1 MEQLDIVIVGGGPAG
16 LRAAEVAAMS
26 GRAVTVFDGKPSVGR
41 KFLVAGKGGLNLTH
55 GENIEAFVSR
65 YAGGKIWQDLLE
77 DFSPQDLREW
87 SHGLGQ
93 ETFQATSG
101 RVYPKSLKGA
111 PVLRAWLA
119 RLKSSGV
126 EIRPKHLWCGMK
138 EGNILVFENGVEV
151 QAKAIV
157 FALGG
162 GSWPKTGSDGGWIAK
177 FQESGVKCEPLV
189 SSNCGWEVDWPSGF
203 SEKTEGSPLKNL
215 VVSAGGKQL
224 AGELLVTRYGLE
236 GGAIYALGRE
246 LRAMKA
252 PFLEIDFKPTFSKQE
267 LLGKLGDAGGDLLD
281 LAMRRWKLSG
291 AAREV
296 IALQSVASAAELVER
311 TKGCRISL
319 TGPRPI
325 AEAIS
330 SAGGVCWDELDEH
343 LMLKKFPG
351 VFVCG
356 EMIAWDAPT
365 GGYLL
370 QGSFSTGTRAGSAAA
385 TFAESFKNPTE
396 SLRRN
401 E

>member
-119 RLKSSGV
+119 KLKSLGV
-126 EIRPKHLWCGMK
+126 AIRSKHLWCGLRDGK
-138 EGNILVFENGVEV
+138 ILVFENGVEV

-177 FQESGVKCEPLV
+177 FQELGLKCEPLV
-189 SSNCGWEVDWPSGF
+189 PSNCGWEVNWPSGF
-203 SEKTEGSPLKNL
+203 SQKTEGSPLKNL
-215 VVSAGGKQL
+215 VVSAGGKSV
-224 AGELLVTRYGLE
+224 AGELLITRYGLE
-236 GGAIYALGRE
+236 GGTIYALGRK
-246 LRAMKA
+246 LRAMQEPA
-252 PFLEIDFKPTFSKQE
+252 LEIDFKPTFSKAE
-267 LLGKLGDAGGDLLD
+267 LLSKIEGVSGDLLD
-281 LAMRRWKLSG
+281 TATRRWKLSE
-291 AAREV
+291 AARELIGLQLV
-296 IALQSVASAAELVER
+296 GNAEALAKRVKSFRV
-311 TKGCRISL
+311 SL
-319 TGPRPI
+319 KGPRPI
-325 AEAIS
+325 TEAIS
-330 SAGGVCWDELDEH
+330 SAGGVCWDELDES

-351 VFVCG
+351 VFLCG
-356 EMIAWDAPT
+356 EMIDWDAPT

-370 QGSFSTGTRAGSAAA
+370 QGAFTTGTRAGKAA
-385 TFAESFKNPTE
+385 T
-396 SLRRN
+396 LV
-401 E
+401 

>member
-26 GRAVTVFDGKPSVGR
+26 GRSVTVFDGKPSVGR

-55 GENIEAFVSR
+55 GEDFESFVSR
-65 YAGGKIWQDLLE
+65 YAGGKIWKNLLE

-119 RLKSSGV
+119 RLKSLGV
-126 EIRPKHLWCGMK
+126 EIRPKHLWSELWDGK
-138 EGNILVFENGVEV
+138 VLFFENGVEV
-151 QAKAIV
+151 QAKAII

-177 FQESGVKCEPLV
+177 FQAMGVKCDPLV
-189 SSNCGWEVDWPSGF
+189 SSNCGWEVDWSDGF
-203 SEKTEGSPLKNL
+203 SEKAEGSPLKNL
-215 VVSAGGKQL
+215 VVSVGEKQV
-224 AGELLVTRYGLE
+224 AGELLITRYGLE
-236 GGAIYALGRE
+236 GGTIYALGRE
-246 LRAMKA
+246 LRGMKE
-252 PFLEIDFKPTFSKQE
+252 PVLEIDFKPTFSHQE
-267 LLGKLGDAGGDLLD
+267 LLEKLGDGKNDLE
-281 LAMRRWKLSG
+281 LAAKRWKLSD
-291 AAREV
+291 AARAV
-296 IALQSVASAAELVER
+296 IGLEKVKSAEELVAR
-311 TKGCRISL
+311 TKACRIPL
-319 TGPRPI
+319 KGPRPI

-330 SAGGVCWDELDEH
+330 SAGGVCWSVLDKN

-351 VFVCG
+351 VFLCG
-356 EMIAWDAPT
+356 EMIDWDAPT

-370 QGSFSTGTRAGSAAA
+370 QGSFATGTWAGKAAGSWGGV
-385 TFAESFKNPTE
+385 
-396 SLRRN
+396 
-401 E
+401 